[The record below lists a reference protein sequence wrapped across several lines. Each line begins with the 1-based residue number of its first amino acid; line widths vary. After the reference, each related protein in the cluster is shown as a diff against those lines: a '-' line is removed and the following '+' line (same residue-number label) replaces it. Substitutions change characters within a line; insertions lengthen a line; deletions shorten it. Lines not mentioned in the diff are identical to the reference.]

1 LKFSKEIKAALIA
14 ILAIVILIAG
24 VNFLKGNSFFGGD
37 DVYTAYFPN
46 SGQLMVSSNVTLN
59 GVEIGKVLSIES
71 NPSGDS
77 LHRVKLSFNIHNPD
91 IRLPKGTV
99 VEIGALDFFSKA
111 LIVHLP
117 LAGNGQFYKVGS
129 TIPGRLSVDM
139 VSQVKAYA
147 DPISQKL
154 QTMMLSIDK
163 MVGSL
168 SSFWDTTATSELE
181 GSLKQVKLT
190 IKKLGRVADE
200 LQGFVAAERAQFGKI
215 MDNVEAITLNLK
227 RSNDQI
233 TGIIGNTRKI
243 TDDLVTADFK
253 GTILD
258 AQTTLKKFNM
268 VLAEVEKG
276 QGTLGKLIHDEKL
289 YTELVNTNNDL
300 QNLVTDLQAHPER
313 YVHLSLIGG
322 KSKGLQLSKKNED
335 KLQKMLDSLP
345 E

>member
-1 LKFSKEIKAALIA
+1 LKFTKEIKAALIA
-14 ILAIVILIAG
+14 IVAIVILIAG

-71 NPSGDS
+71 IPTGDS

-91 IRLPKGTV
+91 IRLPKGTF

-117 LAGNGQFYKVGS
+117 LAGNGQFYKEGS

-154 QTMMLSIDK
+154 QTVMLSIDK

-200 LQGFVAAERAQFGKI
+200 LQGFVASERAQFSKI
-215 MDNVEAITLNLK
+215 MANVEAITLNLK

-289 YTELVNTNNDL
+289 YIELVNTNNDL

>member
-1 LKFSKEIKAALIA
+1 
-14 ILAIVILIAG
+14 
-24 VNFLKGNSFFGGD
+24 
-37 DVYTAYFPN
+37 
-46 SGQLMVSSNVTLN
+46 
-59 GVEIGKVLSIES
+59 
-71 NPSGDS
+71 
-77 LHRVKLSFNIHNPD
+77 VKLSFNIHNPD
-91 IRLPKGTV
+91 IRLPKGTI

-117 LAGNGQFYKVGS
+117 LAGNGQFYKVGA

-154 QTMMLSIDK
+154 QTMMLSIDH
-163 MVGSL
+163 MVESL

>member
-1 LKFSKEIKAALIA
+1 LKFTKEIKAALIA
-14 ILAIVILIAG
+14 IVAIVILIAG

-71 NPSGDS
+71 IPTGDS

-91 IRLPKGTV
+91 IRLPKGTF

-117 LAGNGQFYKVGS
+117 LAGNGQFYKEGA

-154 QTMMLSIDK
+154 QTVMLSIDK

-181 GSLKQVKLT
+181 GSLKQVKFT

-200 LQGFVAAERAQFGKI
+200 LQGFVASERAQFSKI
-215 MDNVEAITLNLK
+215 MANVEAITLNLK

-289 YTELVNTNNDL
+289 YIELVNTNNDL

>member
-1 LKFSKEIKAALIA
+1 MKFTKEIKAALIA
-14 ILAIVILIAG
+14 IVAIVILIAG

-71 NPSGDS
+71 IPTGDS

-91 IRLPKGTV
+91 IRLPKGTF

-117 LAGNGQFYKVGS
+117 LAGNGQFYKEGS

-200 LQGFVAAERAQFGKI
+200 LQGFVASERAQFSKI
-215 MDNVEAITLNLK
+215 MANVEAITLNLK

-289 YTELVNTNNDL
+289 YNELVETNNEL
-300 QNLVTDLQAHPER
+300 QNLVTDLQANPSR
-313 YVHLSLIGG
+313 YVHFSIIGRKSEGLILSE
-322 KSKGLQLSKKNED
+322 KEEVKFKKW
-335 KLQKMLDSLP
+335 LDTIP
-345 E
+345 D

>member
-1 LKFSKEIKAALIA
+1 MKFSKEIKAALIA
-14 ILAIVILIAG
+14 IVAIVVLIAG

-71 NPSGDS
+71 NPPGDS
-77 LHRVKLSFNIHNPD
+77 LHRVKLSFNIHNTD
-91 IRLPKGTV
+91 IRLPKGTI
-99 VEIGALDFFSKA
+99 VEIGSLDFFSKA
-111 LIVHLP
+111 LIVQLP
-117 LAGNGQFYKVGS
+117 MEGNGQFYKVGA

-154 QTMMLSIDK
+154 QTMMLSIDH
-163 MVGSL
+163 MVESL

-181 GSLKQVKLT
+181 GSLKEVKMT

-200 LQGFVAAERAQFGKI
+200 LQGFVASERAQFTKI
-215 MDNVEAITLNLK
+215 MSNVEAITLNLK

-253 GTILD
+253 GAILD

-268 VLAEVEKG
+268 VLAEVEAG

-289 YTELVNTNNDL
+289 YTELVGTNNDL

-322 KSKGLQLSKKNED
+322 KIKGLQLSKNNED

>member
-1 LKFSKEIKAALIA
+1 MKLTKEIKAALIA
-14 ILAIVILIAG
+14 IFAIVVLIAG

-71 NPSGDS
+71 NPKGDS
-77 LHRVKLSFNIHNPD
+77 LNRVKLTFNIHNTD
-91 IRLPKGTV
+91 IRLPKGTI
-99 VEIGALDFFSKA
+99 VEIGSLDFFSKA
-111 LIVHLP
+111 LIVQLP
-117 LAGNGQFYKVGS
+117 LAGNGQFYPIGA

-139 VSQVKAYA
+139 VSQVKQYA

-154 QTMMLSIDK
+154 QTMMLSIDN
-163 MVGSL
+163 MVESL

-181 GSLKQVKLT
+181 GSLKEVKMT

-200 LQGFVAAERAQFGKI
+200 LQGFVATERAQFTKI
-215 MDNVEAITLNLK
+215 MSNVESITLNLK

-233 TGIIGNTRKI
+233 TAIIGNTRKI

-268 VLAEVEKG
+268 VLAEVEAG
-276 QGTLGKLIHDEKL
+276 QGSLGKLIHDEKL
-289 YTELVNTNNDL
+289 YTELVGTNNDL

>member
-1 LKFSKEIKAALIA
+1 
-14 ILAIVILIAG
+14 
-24 VNFLKGNSFFGGD
+24 
-37 DVYTAYFPN
+37 
-46 SGQLMVSSNVTLN
+46 
-59 GVEIGKVLSIES
+59 
-71 NPSGDS
+71 
-77 LHRVKLSFNIHNPD
+77 
-91 IRLPKGTV
+91 LPKGTV

-233 TGIIGNTRKI
+233 TSIIGNTRKI

>member
-1 LKFSKEIKAALIA
+1 MKFTKEIKAALIA
-14 ILAIVILIAG
+14 IVAIVILIAG

-71 NPSGDS
+71 IPTGDS

-91 IRLPKGTV
+91 IRLPKGTF

-117 LAGNGQFYKVGS
+117 LAGNGQFYKEGS

-154 QTMMLSIDK
+154 QTVMLSIDK

-200 LQGFVAAERAQFGKI
+200 LQGFVASERAQFSKI
-215 MDNVEAITLNLK
+215 MANVEAITLNLK

-289 YTELVNTNNDL
+289 YIELVNTNNDL

>member
-1 LKFSKEIKAALIA
+1 LKFTKEIKAALIA
-14 ILAIVILIAG
+14 IVAIVILIAG

-71 NPSGDS
+71 IPTGDS

-91 IRLPKGTV
+91 IRLPKGTF

-117 LAGNGQFYKVGS
+117 LAGNGQFYKEGS

-200 LQGFVAAERAQFGKI
+200 LQGFVASERAQFSKI
-215 MDNVEAITLNLK
+215 MANVEAITLNLK

>member
-1 LKFSKEIKAALIA
+1 MKFTKEIKAALIA
-14 ILAIVILIAG
+14 IVAIVILIAG

-71 NPSGDS
+71 IPTGDS

-91 IRLPKGTV
+91 IRLPKGTF

-117 LAGNGQFYKVGS
+117 LAGNGQFYKEGS

-200 LQGFVAAERAQFGKI
+200 LQGFVASERAQFSKI
-215 MDNVEAITLNLK
+215 MANVEAITLNLK

>member
-14 ILAIVILIAG
+14 IVAIVILIAG

-71 NPSGDS
+71 IPTGDS
-77 LHRVKLSFNIHNPD
+77 LHRVKLSFNIHNSD

-117 LAGNGQFYKVGS
+117 LAGDGKFYKVGA

-154 QTMMLSIDK
+154 QTMMLSIDH
-163 MVGSL
+163 MVESL

-200 LQGFVAAERAQFGKI
+200 LQGFVASERAQFGKI

-233 TGIIGNTRKI
+233 TGIIGNTKKI

-268 VLAEVEKG
+268 VLAEIEKG

-322 KSKGLQLSKKNED
+322 KTKGLQLSKKNED

>member
-1 LKFSKEIKAALIA
+1 LKFTKEIKAALIA
-14 ILAIVILIAG
+14 IVAIVILIAG

-71 NPSGDS
+71 IPTGDS

-91 IRLPKGTV
+91 IRLPKGTF

-117 LAGNGQFYKVGS
+117 LAGNGQFYKEGS

-154 QTMMLSIDK
+154 QTVMLSIDK

-200 LQGFVAAERAQFGKI
+200 LQGFVASERAQFSKI
-215 MDNVEAITLNLK
+215 MANVEAITLNLK